1 MKKLYTEANIQ
12 MIADAIRDKL
22 GTDTKYK
29 VSEMASAILSIPTD
43 GTVGAGGKNYV
54 YITDENEAV
63 TATMPH
69 DVNTVWLFSD
79 TILSPDIT
87 LDDIECDAVT
97 SVQFINRLLLKLT
110 LDTTKIHAGDTFK
123 IRVKKNGYLHH
134 NGGSIQCRL
143 PVSNT
148 LDLFDQT
155 SLGSQIITSTYSDQG
170 TCNISLKK
178 YSIIGFAD
186 TLSTLKK
193 SRDVFQSCSVD
204 GNCCFK
210 AGNITL
216 YVNGRDNGYQII
228 SLYEMPM
235 DDVGSLI
242 RVTWNGYMPYS
253 QSEANRGIWDVYF
266 LGNGDFYIRITSLGT
281 NSSGAYQI
289 NGQNFKNPG
298 VGGYVS
304 VYRKN
309 YYGTAFEIVY
319 EKYDPS
325 KHDVNADN
333 PIKNLTL
340 IELMMDK
347 NGLSY
352 CLKNDVDDS
361 TYTYSNELFQWPYAG
376 KTYSSLYV
384 STNSWIGVT
393 GSSNEEIRINRQDAK
408 AHLFSHGNYHITDLD
423 IDCYKFRWEGYSYY
437 RDGSANQIWELYLFE
452 NGDAMLRMEKMQG
465 NKSGTFS
472 FFGTVFSISEGEC
485 VSFYRVDESSG
496 KFTAVNEV
504 YDITKHVA

>member
-22 GTDTKYK
+22 GTDKKYK

-54 YITDENEAV
+54 FITDENETV
-63 TATMPH
+63 SSVMPH

-110 LDTTKIHAGDTFK
+110 LDITKIHAGDTFK

-143 PVSNT
+143 PVANT
-148 LDLFDQT
+148 LGLFDQT
-155 SLGSQIITSTYSDQG
+155 SLGKQIITSTYSDSG
-170 TCNISLKK
+170 TCNIKTEK
-178 YSIIGFAD
+178 YGIISALN
-186 TLSTLKK
+186 TVATLKAERTIYK
-193 SRDVFQSCSVD
+193 SCSVD
-204 GNCCFK
+204 GNCNFK
-210 AGNITL
+210 AGDFSL
-216 YVNGRDNGYQII
+216 VVNGRDNGYQII
-228 SLYEMPM
+228 SLFEVPM
-235 DDVGSLI
+235 DDVKSLTRI
-242 RVTWNGYMPYS
+242 TWNGYMPYN
-253 QSEANRGIWDVYF
+253 QNEGNRGIWDVYF
-266 LGNGDFYIRITSLGT
+266 LGNGDFYIRITRLGT
-281 NSSGAYQI
+281 NGSGSYQM

-304 VYRKN
+304 FYRQD
-309 YYGTAFEIVY
+309 YFGTKMKVVN

-325 KHDVNADN
+325 KHEVSADS
-333 PIKNLTL
+333 PIKKLAMNDLLNDTS
-340 IELMMDK
+340 
-347 NGLSY
+347 GLSY
-352 CLKNDVDDS
+352 CLKNDNDDS
-361 TYTYSNELFQWPYAG
+361 TNTYGNEVFQWPYAG
-376 KTYSSLYV
+376 KLYHSLVV
-384 STNSWIGVT
+384 SGNSWIGIT
-393 GSSNEEIRINRQDAK
+393 GSNEEVRVNRQDAK
-408 AHLFSHGNYHITDLD
+408 VHLSSHGNYHITDLNL
-423 IDCYKFRWEGYSYY
+423 DCYKFRWEGYAHYN
-437 RDGSANQIWELYLFE
+437 DGSLNQIWELYLFD
-452 NGDAMLRMEKMQG
+452 NGDAMIRMERMRG
-465 NKSGTFS
+465 STSGTYS
-472 FFGTVFSISEGEC
+472 FFGTAYSIKEGEC